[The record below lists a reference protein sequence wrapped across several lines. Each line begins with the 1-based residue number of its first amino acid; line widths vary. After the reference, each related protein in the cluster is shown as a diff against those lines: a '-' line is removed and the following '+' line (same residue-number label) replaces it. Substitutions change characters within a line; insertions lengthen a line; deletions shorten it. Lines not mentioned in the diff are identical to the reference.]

1 MLSSVLTIKR
11 NLVPLVALMIALVL
25 AMLALS
31 SAGGAATTVRTWTVE
46 GTVNVGTV
54 SVSFPSGSTFTAT
67 YDSSS
72 GALTNGSLSV
82 PTYNTTYAG
91 YPLAVTLSDGGNVT
105 GTLAANG
112 AATINESVSASVNFS
127 LIGVPCD
134 VGPMAISLNTNSAH
148 GGVDFHGNPSTGTL
162 TDDGYGFTAP
172 AALASGAC
180 TQSDADLLTAALPL
194 PSRGDMTVT
203 LTQISDVTPTTTST
217 TVATTP
223 LATTPVTA
231 AQRAQLAATGSP
243 SGALLAGSVFLL
255 AVGCAFVWRSK
266 VHTRPE

>member
-1 MLSSVLTIKR
+1 MLSMLTIKR
-11 NLVPLVALMIALVL
+11 NLVPLVALTIALAL

-54 SVSFPSGSTFTAT
+54 SVSFPPGSTFTAT

-82 PTYNTTYAG
+82 PTYTTTYRG
-91 YPLAVTLSDGGNVT
+91 SPLSVTLSDGGNVT

-112 AATINESVSASVNFS
+112 AATINESVTASVNFS
-127 LIGVPCD
+127 LIGEPCD
-134 VGPMAISLNTNSAH
+134 VGPMAISLNTNSAG

-180 TQSDADLLTAALPL
+180 TQSDADLYNNALPL
-194 PSRGDMTVT
+194 PSKGDMTVT

-223 LATTPVTA
+223 VATTPGTA

-243 SGALLAGSVFLL
+243 SGALLAGSVFFL

>member
-1 MLSSVLTIKR
+1 MLTIKR
-11 NLVPLVALMIALVL
+11 NLVPLVALTIALAL

-54 SVSFPSGSTFTAT
+54 SVSFPPGSTFTAT

-82 PTYNTTYAG
+82 PTYNTTYG
-91 YPLAVTLSDGGNVT
+91 GSPLSVTLSDGGNAT
-105 GTLAANG
+105 GTLDANG
-112 AATINESVSASVNFS
+112 TATINDSVTASVNS
-127 LIGVPCD
+127 SSIGVPCD
-134 VGPMAISLNTNSAH
+134 VGPMVIALNTHSAG

-162 TDDGYGFTAP
+162 TDDGFGFTAP

-180 TQSDADLLTAALPL
+180 TQNVADVYNASLPL
-194 PSRGDMTVT
+194 PDSGSMTVT

-223 LATTPVTA
+223 VATTPGTA

-243 SGALLAGSVFLL
+243 SGALLAGSVFFLT
-255 AVGCAFVWRSK
+255 VGCAFVWRSK
-266 VHTRPE
+266 VHARPE